1 MDIVRFFYRFSH
13 RKASLSGRV
22 GKRVVLEGQSK
33 QKMKNTISIKICVF
47 AVGFSFY
54 LDPNISDKK
63 ITLQMIYC
71 KQSTLDLRF
80 KRLCPSHWHDV
91 PTFPAEQLPST
102 LPTFSHLADF
112 SASCYNLMSIFYF
125 PRPSQKTNF
134 LVLFYFNSQI
144 SITCF
149 GLRPG
154 HMVSDVLLT
163 KINGNTKRLAYKI
176 HFCGNFTF
184 TFCQKG
190 QAKSSQN

>member
-33 QKMKNTISIKICVF
+33 QKMKNTISTEICVF

-80 KRLCPSHWHDV
+80 KRLCASHWHDV

-112 SASCYNLMSIFYF
+112 SASCCKLQPVTRWMFKEIRMSSNKMHCKQRDWNPEWRHWVVCAIGMC
-125 PRPSQKTNF
+125 
-134 LVLFYFNSQI
+134 LHAII
-144 SITCF
+144 S
-149 GLRPG
+149 P
-154 HMVSDVLLT
+154 
-163 KINGNTKRLAYKI
+163 KINKKR
-176 HFCGNFTF
+176 
-184 TFCQKG
+184 
-190 QAKSSQN
+190 KSRYLS